1 MLVLD
6 TGIYYLYHTEKMMD
20 KVMNT
25 VVQVDAISAYV
36 LKDNARQDIGNTK
49 GYKFGILKEVDRE
62 NTDKAIA
69 EMEENLDFSLD
80 CIEYEDMLSMVDALY
95 EEEADVIILNDA
107 YVPVIAEVFGYETF
121 AADIRALTTSV
132 QEEEVVVEK
141 PKMREPEFFLTYIS
155 GIDTYGGVT
164 NKSRSDVNI
173 LMAVNTKT
181 KQVLLLSTP
190 RDYYVELPIAGGN
203 MDKLT
208 HAGLYGVDT
217 SVGALENVYDV
228 DVDYFVRMNFSGFID
243 IIDAL
248 GGVDVYS
255 AHNFTVDP
263 IMTYQ
268 KGYNHVNGLQALAF
282 ARERKSF
289 ASGDFQ
295 RGQNQMEII
304 KAVMK
309 KCTSPAILAN
319 YAELMASVSDTFE
332 TSVPEQRI
340 AELVN
345 AQLFD
350 GDSWNVVSYG
360 VTGTCNKA
368 ETYSIPGLR
377 TDVVLPD
384 EASVAYGRE
393 LLECVRNGGILT
405 QEDIDN
411 R

>member
-1 MLVLD
+1 
-6 TGIYYLYHTEKMMD
+6 
-20 KVMNT
+20 
-25 VVQVDAISAYV
+25 
-36 LKDNARQDIGNTK
+36 
-49 GYKFGILKEVDRE
+49 
-62 NTDKAIA
+62 
-69 EMEENLDFSLD
+69 
-80 CIEYEDMLSMVDALY
+80 
-95 EEEADVIILNDA
+95 
-107 YVPVIAEVFGYETF
+107 
-121 AADIRALTTSV
+121 
-132 QEEEVVVEK
+132 
-141 PKMREPEFFLTYIS
+141 
-155 GIDTYGGVT
+155 
-164 NKSRSDVNI
+164 
-173 LMAVNTKT
+173 MAVNTKT

-190 RDYYVELPIAGGN
+190 RDYYVEIPVSGGN

-208 HAGLYGVDT
+208 HAGLYGVDV
-217 SVGALENVYDV
+217 SMGALENVYDV

-255 AHNFTVDP
+255 AYNFTVDP

-295 RGQNQMEII
+295 RGKNQMEII

-309 KCTSPAILAN
+309 KCSSPAILTN
-319 YAELMASVSDTFE
+319 YAELMASISDTFE
-332 TSVPEQRI
+332 TSVTETRI

-360 VTGTCNKA
+360 VTGRCSKA
-368 ETYSIPGLR
+368 ETYSMPGLK

-384 EASVAYGRE
+384 EESVDYGKE
-393 LLECVRNGGILT
+393 LLERVRNGEILT